1 LSTLAIAGHFGDRKL
16 RETEAVMNPIRTIRR
31 SASILAG
38 LAGALLAS
46 IITASAAFA
55 STSAQLP
62 PPPPG
67 LNKHPPLAPAH
78 VHTALAVGAP
88 GWQIAAIAAGAAV
101 LAAVL
106 AVFLSRARAARRHVT
121 ASAA

>member
-1 LSTLAIAGHFGDRKL
+1 
-16 RETEAVMNPIRTIRR
+16 MNPIHSIRR
-31 SASILAG
+31 SAGILAG

-55 STSAQLP
+55 STSGNLP
-62 PPPPG
+62 PLPPG
-67 LNKHPPLAPAH
+67 LNKHPPLTPAH
-78 VHTALAVGAP
+78 VHTALAPGMP
-88 GWQIAAIAAGAAV
+88 GWQIAAIVAGAAV
-101 LAAVL
+101 LAAIL

>member
-1 LSTLAIAGHFGDRKL
+1 M
-16 RETEAVMNPIRTIRR
+16 EAVMNPIRIIRH
-31 SASILAG
+31 SAGILAG

-55 STSAQLP
+55 STSAHLP
-62 PPPPG
+62 PLPPG
-67 LNKHPPLAPAH
+67 LNKHPPLTPAH
-78 VHTALAVGAP
+78 VHTALAAGMP
-88 GWQIAAIAAGAAV
+88 GWQIALIAVGAAV
-101 LAAVL
+101 LAAVF